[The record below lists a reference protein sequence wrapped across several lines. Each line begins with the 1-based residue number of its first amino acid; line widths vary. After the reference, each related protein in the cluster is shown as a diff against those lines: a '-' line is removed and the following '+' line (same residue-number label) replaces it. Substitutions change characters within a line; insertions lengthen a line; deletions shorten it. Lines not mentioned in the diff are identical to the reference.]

1 MQKNKRRRQSKRF
14 GNAGRAS
21 SCRNFITAIKNNE
34 NKRFYMLEK
43 NRKRR
48 RNSTRGVHPTKEV
61 ELKVSVHQRRSRK
74 TAGRSFKTGS
84 GS

>member
-1 MQKNKRRRQSKRF
+1 
-14 GNAGRAS
+14 
-21 SCRNFITAIKNNE
+21 
-34 NKRFYMLEK
+34 MLGK

-48 RNSTRGVHPTKEV
+48 RNSTWGVHPTKEV